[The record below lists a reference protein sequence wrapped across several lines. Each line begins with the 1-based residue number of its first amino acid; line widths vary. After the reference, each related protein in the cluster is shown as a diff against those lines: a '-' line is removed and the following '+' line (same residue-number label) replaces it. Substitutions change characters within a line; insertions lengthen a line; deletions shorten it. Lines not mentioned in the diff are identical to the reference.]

1 MYTFVFSQKFLNI
14 HCTHL
19 NSLSIIVTVLVINT
33 DVNCL
38 CSHIFHRIDNIYYSS
53 AAQIT
58 DLSSTDGVYS
68 KLDREETTTEIP
80 HHLNTPALP
89 TYSSLADVQQNTSN
103 IEDLP
108 LNYDMVRLENVS
120 GSKTGVVDPCSSLA
134 EDIQKSTST
143 VKELPQNYDMVRLEN
158 ISETK
163 TSGVIDQDSAEVIR
177 VQPAAVYSTVVRQNG
192 KKMTVKLDI
201 YP

>member
-1 MYTFVFSQKFLNI
+1 MYVFPEVFKHI
-14 HCTHL
+14 HCTHS
-19 NSLSIIVTVLVINT
+19 NSLCIIVTVSVINT

-68 KLDREETTTEIP
+68 TLDREETTTEIP

-89 TYSSLADVQQNTSN
+89 TYSSLADVQLNTSN

-108 LNYDMVRLENVS
+108 LNYDMVRFKNVS
-120 GSKTGVVDPCSSLA
+120 GNQTGVIDPYSSLA
-134 EDIQKSTST
+134 EDVQKNTST

-158 ISETK
+158 MSETK
-163 TSGVIDQDSAEVIR
+163 TGGVIDQDSAEVIR
-177 VQPAAVYSTVVRQNG
+177 VQPAAVYSTVV
-192 KKMTVKLDI
+192 
-201 YP
+201 